1 LSGIHSVLH
10 RSASQPPVKLRDL
23 AVSLSQL
30 KLLSLRYR
38 RQIPHGSGMKAAS
51 IAKLLDGLGH
61 FENMLESLER
71 SEIAGGAL

>member
-1 LSGIHSVLH
+1 MLEQRHSITPT
-10 RSASQPPVKLRDL
+10 PPVKLRDL

-38 RQIPHGSGMKAAS
+38 RQIPHGSGMKDAS

-61 FENMLESLER
+61 FENMLESLEG